1 MDTQDLRLA
10 ILHEVISE
18 LDDVGKTQL
27 QKLGYFLQEAF
38 SVPTKYSFRMHHY
51 GPYAEALET
60 DIARL
65 RLTGYVDIQ
74 PDPQGYGFH
83 ITSIDN
89 PPEEWSRSI
98 QPYVQSINDV
108 IKTFGSRKTP
118 ELELAATI
126 HFTKNLLSD
135 ASTDEVLSKV
145 KALKPK
151 FDGGYISKL
160 HAELEEFGLLS

>member
-60 DIARL
+60 
-65 RLTGYVDIQ
+65 Y
-74 PDPQGYGFH
+74 
-83 ITSIDN
+83 
-89 PPEEWSRSI
+89 
-98 QPYVQSINDV
+98 
-108 IKTFGSRKTP
+108 
-118 ELELAATI
+118 
-126 HFTKNLLSD
+126 
-135 ASTDEVLSKV
+135 
-145 KALKPK
+145 
-151 FDGGYISKL
+151 
-160 HAELEEFGLLS
+160 